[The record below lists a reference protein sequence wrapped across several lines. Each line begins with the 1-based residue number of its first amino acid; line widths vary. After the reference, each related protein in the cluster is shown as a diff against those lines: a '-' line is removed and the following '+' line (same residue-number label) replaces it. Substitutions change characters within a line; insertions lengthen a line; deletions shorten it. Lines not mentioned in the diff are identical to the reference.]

1 VSEVTAALGAAA
13 ENIKDP
19 EGALAVISNLSAINK
34 AIGAD
39 NRFSEE

>member
-13 ENIKDP
+13 KYVEDP

-39 NRFSEE
+39 DTFSDE